1 MSACDPKRTFQ
12 CEDPSLCRNVGLAIL
27 VENDPKTKPTWVR
40 RATAGAAAKRLAPR
54 GMRADPNRPTFSDPR
69 TSEEVAA
76 NDYQWSFEKKV
87 TTNPQGGKNVERS

>member
-1 MSACDPKRTFQ
+1 MTQSEPPI
-12 CEDPSLCRNVGLAIL
+12 EDPSPCRNVGLTIL
-27 VENDPKTKPTWVR
+27 VENDPKKKPTWVR

-54 GMRADPNRPTFSDPR
+54 GKRADPNRPTFSDPR
-69 TSEEVAA
+69 TLEEVAA